1 MQQDEDRLTRKTVE
15 MVNRMG
21 LAKQVEYISFSSA
34 ACALVRQLDANAI
47 VYYVNGNFT
56 PAEVKKLG
64 YQGID
69 YNYKILFKHPEWIRE
84 AHELGLKVNG
94 WTPDD
99 DEITRKLIEMNVDFI
114 TTNKPVETQKL
125 AKSLPAPI
133 SK

>member
-1 MQQDEDRLTRKTVE
+1 
-15 MVNRMG
+15 MG

-56 PAEVKKLG
+56 PVEVKKLG

-99 DEITRKLIEMNVDFI
+99 DDVTRKLIEMNVDFI